1 MTDKQCRDRIVG
13 VLSASMMPMEVEAEC
28 VRFLD
33 KCLDQIS
40 WHPPEKLPPMHEE
53 CLEWEGEQLKYQ
65 ISEPVL
71 AYTDDGEMV
80 TVRVSTMDG
89 ETSWFN
95 SDGGEYTVTHWRK
108 LPDEP
113 EENANGI

>member
-13 VLSASMMPMEVEAEC
+13 VLSVSMMPIEFEAEC

-33 KCLDQIS
+33 KCLEQIS
-40 WHPPEKLPPMHEE
+40 WHPASQLPPMHKE
-53 CLEWEGEQLKYQ
+53 CFEDEDCKLVYQ

-80 TVRVSTMDG
+80 TVRVSELDG
-89 ETSWFN
+89 EVSWFN

-108 LPDEP
+108 LPEEP
-113 EENANGI
+113 EENADGC